1 MSAQKANLEILPLG
15 VQVALGLGL
24 IALAAFP
31 FVGTDFYTQM
41 VTRMMIM
48 AIFAMSLDLLQGVT
62 GLVSLGHAAYFGLAG
77 YALAFLTPQGEAV
90 SLWWTLPVAVLASG
104 LAALIIG
111 FFVVRTHGIYFIMV
125 TMAFAQMVFYLFFD
139 NKVLGGS
146 DGLYINFKPA
156 ADIFG
161 WVPFDLEN
169 KRTLYYFTLA
179 AVLGVYAFLRR
190 LLWSPFGRALAGIRV
205 NEHRM
210 RAMGFGTFGYK
221 LAAFTLAGA
230 LAGLAGYLWGAQTG
244 YINPELMGFHMSA
257 HAIMMVILGG
267 MGNFAGAIVGAFA
280 FEYLL
285 HVFKDLPQVGSVN
298 LGKHWQLWMGLF
310 IVLLVT
316 AFWVWSSVS
325 VNVRSR
331 PMSEV
336 LLSAK
341 NLTKRFGGLAAVNDV
356 SLELVRNHIHAVI
369 GPNGAGKSTLT
380 NLLSGDLPPTTGSV
394 TLGGHDVTGWSPEK
408 ISARGLGRSYQKTNI
423 FLPFSVWENVRLA
436 AQSREP
442 HTFRLISRA
451 TDFVAVNAR
460 TERAIELSGLKDRRS
475 SIAGTISHGEQ
486 RQLEIAMTLATEPQV
501 VLLDEPLAGM
511 GTVEAERMVAL
522 LLAIKKDHG
531 ILLVEHDMDAVF
543 ALADRLTVMVNGQ
556 VIASGTPAEIRADAG
571 VQAAYLGEEH

>member
-1 MSAQKANLEILPLG
+1 MSAQQANIEVLPTSIKLVLG
-15 VQVALGLGL
+15 MGLVALL
-24 IALAAFP
+24 AFP
-31 FVGTDFYTQM
+31 FVGTPFYTEM

-139 NKVLGGS
+139 NKALGGS
-146 DGLYINFKPA
+146 DGLYVNFKPSA
-156 ADIFG
+156 AIFG
-161 WVPFDLEN
+161 WVSFDLDS

-179 AVLGVYAFLRR
+179 ALLVTYVFLRR
-190 LLWSPFGRALAGIRV
+190 LLFSPFGRTLSGIRV

-210 RAMGFGTFGYK
+210 RAMGYGVFGYK
-221 LAAFTLAGA
+221 LGAFSVAGA
-230 LAGLAGYLWGAQTG
+230 LAGLAGYLWGVQSG

-316 AFWVWSSVS
+316 FAP
-325 VNVRSR
+325 R
-331 PMSEV
+331 
-336 LLSAK
+336 
-341 NLTKRFGGLAAVNDV
+341 
-356 SLELVRNHIHAVI
+356 
-369 GPNGAGKSTLT
+369 
-380 NLLSGDLPPTTGSV
+380 
-394 TLGGHDVTGWSPEK
+394 
-408 ISARGLGRSYQKTNI
+408 
-423 FLPFSVWENVRLA
+423 
-436 AQSREP
+436 
-442 HTFRLISRA
+442 
-451 TDFVAVNAR
+451 
-460 TERAIELSGLKDRRS
+460 
-475 SIAGTISHGEQ
+475 
-486 RQLEIAMTLATEPQV
+486 
-501 VLLDEPLAGM
+501 
-511 GTVEAERMVAL
+511 
-522 LLAIKKDHG
+522 G
-531 ILLVEHDMDAVF
+531 ILGLFEKF
-543 ALADRLTVMVNGQ
+543 LKRKG
-556 VIASGTPAEIRADAG
+556 ASNE
-571 VQAAYLGEEH
+571 